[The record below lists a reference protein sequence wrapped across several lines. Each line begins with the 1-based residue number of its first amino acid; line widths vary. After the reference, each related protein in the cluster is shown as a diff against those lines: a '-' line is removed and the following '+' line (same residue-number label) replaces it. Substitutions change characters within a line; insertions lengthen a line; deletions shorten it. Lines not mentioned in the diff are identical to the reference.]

1 MVAKIPLK
9 LALILIGFLL
19 IGTGIFFVRGA
30 PNETTG
36 YVGTWETKTDSQ
48 AGVEIKVTPQKLG
61 VKEKENVFS
70 IVLDTHAG
78 SLDFD
83 FVQIISLKDNLGN
96 EYRPTAW
103 SGGQGGHHLLG
114 EISFP
119 RLNPK
124 APKATLVITGVGGV
138 TRTFEWEI

>member
-19 IGTGIFFVRGA
+19 IGTGIFFVRGT

-36 YVGTWETKTDSQ
+36 SAGPWETKTDSQ
-48 AGVEIKVTPQKLG
+48 AGVEVKVTPQKLG
-61 VKEKENVFS
+61 VKERENIFS
-70 IVLDTHAG
+70 VVLDTHTG

-103 SGGQGGHHLLG
+103 TGGQGGHHLLG

-119 RLNPK
+119 KLSPK
-124 APKATLVITGVGGV
+124 AQKVTLAVSAIGDM
-138 TRTFEWEI
+138 TRVFEWEI

>member
-19 IGTGIFFVRGA
+19 TGTGIFFVWG
-30 PNETTG
+30 PNEAVVSSG
-36 YVGTWETKTDSQ
+36 PWETKTDSQ
-48 AGVEIKVTPQKLG
+48 GGVEVKVTPQKLG
-61 VKEKENVFS
+61 VKEKENIFS
-70 IVLDTHAG
+70 IVLDTHSG

-83 FVQIISLKDNLGN
+83 FVKIISLKDNLGN

-119 RLNPK
+119 KLNPK
-124 APKATLVITGVGGV
+124 AQKATLAVTAIGGV
-138 TRTFEWEI
+138 TRVFEWEI